1 MRFTL
6 NKNKAKEKKKKRIP
20 SFFFNVHQKSSKIF
34 PNTVWSN
41 ERALFRAWYITEL
54 NKSELQLQT
63 RLKKK

>member
-6 NKNKAKEKKKKRIP
+6 NKNKAKEKKKRIP